1 MHDRVFMTGRQ
12 GRARLLPSRPGR
24 APICSP
30 ARREV
35 PRLARKPR
43 WAAVTALLLGSALVA
58 AAGGPDEVA
67 ARLDQRLARLP
78 RGTEIGLM
86 VADCGRDETW
96 YASEVDRPLKPASVQ
111 KLLVTAV
118 ALERFGP
125 DFRYRTELYLRDG
138 ELWIVGGGDP
148 GLGDE
153 RLAARGGRD
162 AQAVLT
168 DWSAALRSRGVA
180 AVHRIVLDDG
190 VFDTQFRHPD
200 WPASQA
206 DRWYQAPVGGLNLN
220 DNCLDVKVQVSG
232 RNVTLQLR
240 PDIPLNL
247 IDNTLRVD
255 RRQRITL
262 KRPADSDTIQLR
274 GTVSRS
280 GELDPVAVRDPTL
293 FFAQSLKHALERG
306 GIAVQGPVVRRHLT
320 PEELAAAER
329 VAAQETPLPDVL
341 WRCNT
346 FSQNLFA
353 ECLLKSL
360 AAYGPGGVRRDTPG
374 SWDEGVAALET
385 GLRELGVDL
394 DGAVLRDGS
403 GLSHA
408 NRATAR
414 QLVTLLLR
422 MRRHPH
428 ADVFLASLAEP
439 GQEGSMRNRY
449 DDPALRGRLRAKTG
463 TIAGVRALAGYA
475 TRPDGTTLAFAILVN
490 GANNDDLPLEICKLL
505 LAPGGR

>member
-1 MHDRVFMTGRQ
+1 MRDGPLT
-12 GRARLLPSRPGR
+12 
-24 APICSP
+24 
-30 ARREV
+30 
-35 PRLARKPR
+35 LAR
-43 WAAVTALLLGSALVA
+43 AAGWVVA
-58 AAGGPDEVA
+58 AWLAVGAGYSVA
-67 ARLDQRLARLP
+67 DDAAGEAGARLDQRLARLP

-86 VADCGRDETW
+86 VADCERDETW
-96 YASEVDRPLKPASVQ
+96 YASEADRPLKPASVQ

-118 ALERFGP
+118 ALDRFGP
-125 DFRYRTELYLRDG
+125 DFRFRTELYLHDA
-138 ELWIVGGGDP
+138 ELWVVGGGDP

-162 AQAVLT
+162 AQAVLA
-168 DWSAALRSRGVA
+168 DWVAALRARGVT

-190 VFDTQFRHPD
+190 VFDTEFRHRD

-220 DNCLDVKVQVSG
+220 DNCLDVKVQVRG

-240 PDIPLNL
+240 PDIPLDL

-255 RRQRITL
+255 RRQRTTL

-280 GELDPVAVRDPTL
+280 GDLDPVAVRDPTL
-293 FFAQSLKHALERG
+293 FFAQALKHALQQG
-306 GIAVQGPVVRRHLT
+306 GIVVQGPVVRRHLT

-360 AAYGPGGVRRDTPG
+360 AAYGPGGARRDTPG
-374 SWDEGVAALET
+374 SWEEGVAALQA
-385 GLRELGVDL
+385 GLRELGVDPN
-394 DGAVLRDGS
+394 GAVLRDGS

-422 MRRHPH
+422 MHRHPH

-449 DDPALRGRLRAKTG
+449 DDPALRGRVRAKTG

>member
-1 MHDRVFMTGRQ
+1 MRDGPLTLV
-12 GRARLLPSRPGR
+12 RAVGW
-24 APICSP
+24 
-30 ARREV
+30 V
-35 PRLARKPR
+35 
-43 WAAVTALLLGSALVA
+43 VA
-58 AAGGPDEVA
+58 AWLAVGAGYSVAADAAGEIA

-86 VADCGRDETW
+86 VTDCERDETW
-96 YASEVDRPLKPASVQ
+96 YASEADRPLKPASVQ

-118 ALERFGP
+118 ALDRLGP
-125 DFRYRTELYLRDG
+125 DFRFRTELYLHDD
-138 ELWIVGGGDP
+138 ELWVVGGGDP

-162 AQAVLT
+162 AQAVLA
-168 DWSAALRSRGVA
+168 DWVA
-180 AVHRIVLDDG
+180 AVRTRGVTALHRIVLDDA
-190 VFDTQFRHPD
+190 VFDTEFRHRD

-220 DNCLDVKVQVSG
+220 DNCLDVKVLVRG
-232 RNVTLQLR
+232 RSVTLQLR
-240 PDIPLNL
+240 PDIPLDL
-247 IDNTLRVD
+247 IDNALRVD

-262 KRPADSDTIQLR
+262 KRAAESDTIQLR

-280 GELDPVAVRDPTL
+280 GDLDPVAVRDPTL
-293 FFAQSLKHALERG
+293 FFAQALKHALQQG

-320 PEELAAAER
+320 PEELTGAER

-360 AAYGPGGVRRDTPG
+360 AAYGPGGARRDTPG
-374 SWDEGVAALET
+374 SWDDGVAVLQA
-385 GLRELGVDL
+385 GLRGLGVDPN
-394 DGAVLRDGS
+394 GAVLRDGS

-449 DDPALRGRLRAKTG
+449 DDPALRGRVRAKTG

>member
-1 MHDRVFMTGRQ
+1 M
-12 GRARLLPSRPGR
+12 LW
-24 APICSP
+24 
-30 ARREV
+30 
-35 PRLARKPR
+35 KPR
-43 WAAVTALLLGSALVA
+43 WVAVAALLLTGTLVTA
-58 AAGGPDEVA
+58 ADAAGEVA
-67 ARLDQRLARLP
+67 ARLDQRLSRLP

-86 VADCGRDETW
+86 VADCERDETW
-96 YASEVDRPLKPASVQ
+96 YASEADRPLKPASVQ

-118 ALERFGP
+118 ALDRLGP
-125 DFRYRTELYLRDG
+125 DFRFRTELYLHDG
-138 ELWIVGGGDP
+138 ELWVVGGGDP
-148 GLGDE
+148 GLGDD

-162 AQAVLT
+162 AQAVLA
-168 DWSAALRSRGVA
+168 DWVA
-180 AVHRIVLDDG
+180 AVRARGVTALHRVVLDDG
-190 VFDTQFRHPD
+190 VFDTEFRHRD

-220 DNCLDVKVQVSG
+220 DNCLDVKVQVRG

-240 PDIPLNL
+240 PDVPRDL
-247 IDNTLRVD
+247 IDSTLRVD

-262 KRPADSDTIQLR
+262 KRPADGDTIQLR

-280 GELDPVAVRDPTL
+280 GDLDPVAVRDPTF
-293 FFAQSLKHALERG
+293 FFAQALKHALEQG
-306 GIAVQGPVVRRHLT
+306 GVAVQGPVVRRHLT

-360 AAYGPGGVRRDTPG
+360 AAYGPGGARRDTPG
-374 SWDEGVAALET
+374 SWDEGVAVLQA
-385 GLRELGVDL
+385 GLRDLGVECN
-394 DGAVLRDGS
+394 GAVLRDGS

-449 DDPALRGRLRAKTG
+449 DDPALRGRVRAKTG

-475 TRPDGTTLAFAILVN
+475 ARPDGTMLAFAILVN